1 MNTQILDWTDKE
13 KAAAI
18 LRQGGIVCFPT
29 ETVFGMG
36 AIASDE
42 NAFHAL
48 TELKKRPPEK
58 PFTLMCA
65 NFTQAAQ
72 YAEIDVR
79 SLAVMHAFMPGE
91 ITLLLHPR
99 QNVPFWITLGSP
111 FIGIRIPGDQNVR
124 EMIEKVGCPLLVPS
138 ANVSG
143 APTATS
149 TEEVLASFL
158 GKVDAV
164 IQGKCLSK
172 KASTIVICDQE
183 KLTLVREGPIDFE
196 SIKKVYDLA
205 SFSISLAS
213 DHGGFGL
220 KEKIKKHL
228 SDCGI
233 SVFDFGTDSL
243 QSCDYPLFAEKAAK
257 AVAEGEVD
265 LGIVVCTSGEGV
277 MMVANKVKGV
287 RCGIGYDDVVTG
299 KCREHNNANMISF
312 GAAYMKEEDV
322 LRRVDIFLSEV
333 FSPEEKHHR
342 RVDEISNLEKS
353 NNR

>member
-48 TELKKRPPEK
+48 AELKKRPPEK

-124 EMIEKVGCPLLVPS
+124 EMIEKVGSPRAKRHRVWGPYS
-138 ANVSG
+138 DFNRRSSG
-143 APTATS
+143 
-149 TEEVLASFL
+149 FL
-158 GKVDAV
+158 SWESRCGHP
-164 IQGKCLSK
+164 
-172 KASTIVICDQE
+172 
-183 KLTLVREGPIDFE
+183 REM
-196 SIKKVYDLA
+196 
-205 SFSISLAS
+205 
-213 DHGGFGL
+213 
-220 KEKIKKHL
+220 
-228 SDCGI
+228 
-233 SVFDFGTDSL
+233 SL
-243 QSCDYPLFAEKAAK
+243 QKSLDHCDLR
-257 AVAEGEVD
+257 
-265 LGIVVCTSGEGV
+265 SG
-277 MMVANKVKGV
+277 KTDP
-287 RCGIGYDDVVTG
+287 C
-299 KCREHNNANMISF
+299 S
-312 GAAYMKEEDV
+312 
-322 LRRVDIFLSEV
+322 
-333 FSPEEKHHR
+333 
-342 RVDEISNLEKS
+342 
-353 NNR
+353 